1 MIWGWQPA
9 CPIVC
14 HMREWVLGVGDSGL
28 DQRPGGPDV
37 KFLSNNKAFKR
48 FARIIPALKVS
59 NYTLKKY

>member
-1 MIWGWQPA
+1 
-9 CPIVC
+9 
-14 HMREWVLGVGDSGL
+14 MREWVLGVGDSGL